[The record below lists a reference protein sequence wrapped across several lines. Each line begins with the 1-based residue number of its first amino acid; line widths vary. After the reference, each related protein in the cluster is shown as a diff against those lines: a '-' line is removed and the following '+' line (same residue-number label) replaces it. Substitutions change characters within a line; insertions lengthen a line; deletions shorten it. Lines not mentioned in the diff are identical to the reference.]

1 MNPVI
6 IFCQKAD
13 SRFGGFFVIKFN
25 PQSTFRQFS
34 VMIDADILD
43 THIMF
48 CQQGGNRSDGAR
60 FVRDIHGE
68 YIFRLD
74 RTVGTVGKGIP
85 VGTCGIKEQI
95 ECIFV
100 LPVKI
105 GGQHSQI
112 LYVGL

>member
-85 VGTCGIKEQI
+85 VGTSGVKKII
-95 ECIFV
+95 ESVSIPAV
-100 LPVKI
+100 DA
-105 GGQHSQI
+105 GGQFCEI
-112 LYVGL
+112 LDIAF